1 LAPRKT
7 LHERFQ
13 EIEIRLG
20 QVRETT
26 GNPQQCATA
35 QQWCRLILDDTL
47 QAQQR
52 ERMHEL
58 LPFELRRF
66 KDA

>member
-20 QVRETT
+20 QVRKTT

-35 QQWCRLILDDTL
+35 QQWCRFILDDTL
-47 QAQQR
+47 QAQ
-52 ERMHEL
+52 
-58 LPFELRRF
+58 
-66 KDA
+66 